1 MNVVCCKIRNE
12 SFSLMWKC
20 MMIDVVVLH
29 LYIYIR
35 WCVNIILPCAVSF
48 FAFALF
54 TSDLTVCFDMVFGVV
69 FHKKSCTHILN
80 CVFVRLLFSFHQSP
94 HLLLINHFHGL
105 SFIFRIPVCI
115 LVRGFH
121 YIHLHLDIFRLLTI
135 LVTARLES
143 FFPRFFLHFFSC
155 FFFFLVWCGF
165 VWWHNLLNNLFQYF
179 QFVCLFVVV
188 IVVWPL
194 AKYFKWKTHIYFQ
207 NFVIHSKKS
216 CFLKCNLSEQT
227 KKNTKICHFNLI
239 LIDQITS
246 EWIKYWVKLKTEA
259 KSSKTHLP
267 CFFVLLIGNGY
278 LKQ

>member
-155 FFFFLVWCGF
+155 FFFFFGMMWFRLM
-165 VWWHNLLNNLFQYF
+165 
-179 QFVCLFVVV
+179 
-188 IVVWPL
+188 
-194 AKYFKWKTHIYFQ
+194 A
-207 NFVIHSKKS
+207 
-216 CFLKCNLSEQT
+216 
-227 KKNTKICHFNLI
+227 
-239 LIDQITS
+239 
-246 EWIKYWVKLKTEA
+246 
-259 KSSKTHLP
+259 
-267 CFFVLLIGNGY
+267 
-278 LKQ
+278 